1 MRSVHTNPK
10 PPRPSRA
17 RHFGHFGM
25 EALLVAPLNPD
36 EGQANPNS
44 SLVDSARALWFGP
57 KPSASSTQMRMTSA
71 SDIFR
76 DATLIDDPR
85 WDEKGFNEFS
95 GMHARFVSLA
105 YVKGIKDGRFTPSRG
120 RADVDGAQFHDLRDD
135 KLRHAGKTRDK
146 VGLFAVLS
154 ATSFDYT
161 GELSNVGEAIRK
173 VEAAEIVK
181 IVESK
186 KGGGKDDDLIM
197 WDFLCVDKADDGAKR
212 GMYRMFTHYRVQ
224 TVILTKPPGVHR
236 SVFERLETMAM
247 LALVAFCQR
256 IVNLDNEDVKKGL
269 NLDNLMDLPNLL
281 APLQSDHKTFL
292 RVASTLE
299 AVIKHLKPVAEDEK
313 GFKVLCSEGD
323 IAWVKATY
331 LKELQ
336 RAMPTDG
343 GRPFPRRQDLDQSK
357 LFTGE
362 PPKRKAIVVSHGWD
376 TAFHISPSGEKL
388 DLLVDALERV
398 DAMTDDDGV
407 FIDFCSLPQAAHA
420 SMPSIYFQHNGIK
433 TYADKSALEKKQF
446 NFAMWDM
453 SRMYAYSYVIV
464 LPKPTDITKF
474 PGDTSAPLL
483 AKDMKLVLDG
493 EDVLVE
499 GTDPRIVIQYCVK
512 NGKAKTDGSQSF
524 ILDRDLAFAD
534 NVEFP
539 VGSLKVVLSNVCGW
553 GRVSPLP
560 YQNRG
565 WCCSE
570 FTMALYNRRILNTK
584 DVAQLTYMDSGRPWP
599 KTVAEYDQMMRSG
612 VEFTKRGDAD
622 LVKFLFFRMCFGLRH
637 SFFPFEVQDTTGYAL
652 PSEADLMAASREGQV
667 GTGVNDQSKYY
678 LYLALQPPAVQ
689 LDGRIWKRSLAQKL
703 HRMQLLMIAKA
714 PHWTGHGHHPVA
726 FGIGDREMT
735 ESDLRRGGIHCLVWC
750 STGCGWE
757 TPKPSS
763 DHKSLSIPGLCE
775 VLTSL
780 ELTKR
785 PAVIFVV
792 MPYGARRAADQ
803 LAYALAGGS
812 TLVVWIAEN
821 MLDEQR
827 ANGVLFGVLAP
838 ALQSLHEPWI
848 NDLSPSELTSEVL
861 HKSGQMVF
869 GSQWDA
875 ADCLDVSTTVPQLR
889 WAPSSL
895 PQDRPWVHNLTSSF
909 EGMALPRDGAVQTRR
924 MMGTDDDKG
933 EQRYLEVQL
942 IVRENGKEIDVPQLF
957 AREDGQTPE
966 IVFAWLAKALPNG
979 DAKNVTAL
987 YSHEVKRA
995 SGGWMSTLQVRL
1007 MIGEVGYLHQL
1018 RDLALTGA
1026 PSILEKELSSALLD
1040 GRRYEVS
1047 VDRAQFALS
1056 YEESVLSLDKLTVHQ
1071 KEKLRECYGTAE
1083 SNPLHRL
1090 LRRSQELFDGTATPS
1105 YIHVEAPAGAGKT
1118 FVALNYLLSRLQSHP
1133 TMTALYV
1140 ARNRALCLFF
1150 VRWIIKREPNP
1161 LNRLGLL
1168 RRLQVLF
1175 EGDEREPPFALGPQ
1189 RVMLKNGVI
1198 QVESS
1203 HSDTHNFSLT
1213 IVDEAHH
1220 IYTNPL
1226 CRECVGAYVLPPTEA
1241 RHLMLLSDISQSS
1254 GKDKELYPKGK
1265 PKVVTLTEV
1274 VRSSQRIVEAASV
1287 FQLGDSVHKISC
1299 QHSAAGPPLKA
1310 FMFNL
1315 EGAVPDAVPLMK
1327 DLNDGQV
1334 RQYAGQTVEAIKHII
1349 SMFGS
1354 LRLHDRVAIVVD
1366 VDILNDF
1373 RGTFSAGAYQGG
1385 LLGAELLEHFM
1396 RRESATKQQIEAGHA
1411 RSFQIIDATQAASM
1425 VMGGSQDDREWL
1437 IVDTIEAFDGLE
1449 RLVVI
1454 AVGLDAKIVQGDKT
1468 LKTRSLLYR
1477 AMTRAHMLAIVVQ
1490 HNIPGGFFAFLHQ
1503 VKLDPS
1509 AEFDAAKA
1517 QKARDSTALN
1527 KVMTKGKASSATE
1540 QAEMT
1545 VPSLSTAVRSL
1556 FSRLVGKVEVNFP
1569 ALSTTVRSLFSRL
1582 VGKASSAVAGSDAAA
1597 DRAALEAGEKKVAT
1611 LYLTTL
1617 GHLICA
1623 SLLLAKWESLEDLNG
1638 GPLNGTR
1645 FDSLPT
1651 HDAPGLSWFSVFVPS
1666 WIAELIVV
1674 GMAIWSVMLLPS
1686 TARNLRIQH
1695 INTIAQTILCAL
1707 FQLLLAIRLTT
1718 QRGSWLVVFSP
1729 WYASMLVQVFLHC
1742 RKIPDAAGLFRGL
1755 RPGLPIGFRQVL
1767 ALMFSIP
1774 MENYFHSDYLD
1785 YSGPQLNYSY
1795 SYPENLTALLLES
1808 STTAVDF
1815 SQTLTDEPMVIN
1827 TVFPY
1832 VVTALLTALV
1842 TAILT
1847 LLWLKKQLLRSRL
1860 AFQKFLWVYSTVV
1873 SFTSSFGLFFRLPE
1887 GLQGIVSARGVLEP
1901 YIIVESIPLLLGC
1914 VWLAIISFS
1923 SVQRER
1929 SGLGTR
1935 GASLSSI
1942 RVERVVAEGGK
1953 TSSNNA
1959 GSGAASSANA
1969 CSCAASSA
1977 SAGSGAASSASAGSG
1992 AASSDDA
1999 GSGAASSANA
2009 CSCAASSAS
2018 AGNGAASSASAGSG
2032 AASSDN
2038 AGSGA
2043 ASSASAG
2050 SGAAHGEKN
2059 LTKQTIWD
2067 TSSIEESEEVEAGS
2081 VELNPFAAA
2090 KTTEGIDA
2098 PIEAALRDGAV
2109 RLIDVAW
2116 LLDSDRSDKQL
2127 PRVTKVVARLASN
2140 EPTDVL
2146 IRQLAKLC
2154 GTSSICIT
2162 VEAASAASPPPS
2174 PPPSPPEVAAPAEV
2188 QLERFRHELAEAGL
2202 SQLAHAIIDDL
2213 GIESV
2218 EGLCDFTF
2226 NELKERLKAEAGVT
2240 LDLGHS
2246 QKLKAFLAAS
2256 PSGTSEERMAGGPKV
2271 AFSAHGLQPDAKRRC
2286 STKHADAK
2294 LTRSLTSSA
2303 MLRAQVKNAEAGEGD
2318 VESPHLDTSSAA
2330 SSLGSGRFH
2339 SRRRRDSFAE
2349 DLTMEAASKSEHP
2362 SGKMTARAVVSA
2374 KLRRQNETRLPK
2386 PGALGSGRMDHNH
2399 GIGLEDL
2406 DSRPAPFE
2414 RGASATRKTPNG
2426 QLDAHEKS
2434 FVVTFHLSTFAEVAP
2449 LTAAGL
2455 CRKAEAVKERLA
2467 ELGAEDINIVMGKPF
2482 LPRCQDMPPEAFL
2495 SPERA
2500 ADLYAR
2506 GRRGVYVSSCCWRTS
2521 DLPDPDGRTL
2531 EKLRGYMKGRHGEYG
2546 LFVDFACTP
2555 QIFAW
2560 PSWHAPEAISRRFGA
2575 EVSQGPLTVLKFE
2588 CERVATEVEAQ
2599 VCVDKL
2605 VSLCSQQGWA
2615 LASMADFESLGL
2627 HSRDYG
2633 SALFHGRY
2641 VRGAY
2646 RFDEDEE
2653 ALPAEGY
2660 VRFRTEGDARAAWR
2674 HPELKRLCG
2683 GKEPELMGEH
2693 VFENELKFKRGL
2705 SVMGSLYASATG
2717 TCVLQLTDPPGKLDH
2732 DGAPS
2737 ELVSERTGTVFVVR
2751 TNTSLEELRKELG
2764 DGVLAWEKKG
2774 WGEFVVRVAG
2784 ETAARAVRSLNER
2797 GYPLRRKDRVVYP
2810 MYNLRPYRSR
2820 GWPVFDTAV
2829 ASIVVA
2835 YVTQHKRQG
2844 KPLPDLVARAEAS
2857 SPKFINIDVIGAPR
2871 VVEVTQSPERLLRAC
2886 IEKLSSNRIVFTGNV
2901 QLRQV
2906 SSFVQLLSDLEASIA
2921 VEVTGSAPAPLRSP
2935 RSQNMVL
2942 AENMMNFI
2950 SS

>member
-1 MRSVHTNPK
+1 
-10 PPRPSRA
+10 
-17 RHFGHFGM
+17 
-25 EALLVAPLNPD
+25 
-36 EGQANPNS
+36 
-44 SLVDSARALWFGP
+44 
-57 KPSASSTQMRMTSA
+57 
-71 SDIFR
+71 
-76 DATLIDDPR
+76 
-85 WDEKGFNEFS
+85 
-95 GMHARFVSLA
+95 
-105 YVKGIKDGRFTPSRG
+105 
-120 RADVDGAQFHDLRDD
+120 
-135 KLRHAGKTRDK
+135 
-146 VGLFAVLS
+146 
-154 ATSFDYT
+154 
-161 GELSNVGEAIRK
+161 
-173 VEAAEIVK
+173 
-181 IVESK
+181 
-186 KGGGKDDDLIM
+186 
-197 WDFLCVDKADDGAKR
+197 
-212 GMYRMFTHYRVQ
+212 
-224 TVILTKPPGVHR
+224 
-236 SVFERLETMAM
+236 
-247 LALVAFCQR
+247 
-256 IVNLDNEDVKKGL
+256 
-269 NLDNLMDLPNLL
+269 
-281 APLQSDHKTFL
+281 
-292 RVASTLE
+292 
-299 AVIKHLKPVAEDEK
+299 
-313 GFKVLCSEGD
+313 
-323 IAWVKATY
+323 
-331 LKELQ
+331 
-336 RAMPTDG
+336 
-343 GRPFPRRQDLDQSK
+343 
-357 LFTGE
+357 
-362 PPKRKAIVVSHGWD
+362 
-376 TAFHISPSGEKL
+376 
-388 DLLVDALERV
+388 
-398 DAMTDDDGV
+398 
-407 FIDFCSLPQAAHA
+407 
-420 SMPSIYFQHNGIK
+420 
-433 TYADKSALEKKQF
+433 
-446 NFAMWDM
+446 
-453 SRMYAYSYVIV
+453 
-464 LPKPTDITKF
+464 
-474 PGDTSAPLL
+474 
-483 AKDMKLVLDG
+483 
-493 EDVLVE
+493 
-499 GTDPRIVIQYCVK
+499 
-512 NGKAKTDGSQSF
+512 
-524 ILDRDLAFAD
+524 
-534 NVEFP
+534 
-539 VGSLKVVLSNVCGW
+539 
-553 GRVSPLP
+553 
-560 YQNRG
+560 
-565 WCCSE
+565 
-570 FTMALYNRRILNTK
+570 
-584 DVAQLTYMDSGRPWP
+584 
-599 KTVAEYDQMMRSG
+599 
-612 VEFTKRGDAD
+612 
-622 LVKFLFFRMCFGLRH
+622 
-637 SFFPFEVQDTTGYAL
+637 
-652 PSEADLMAASREGQV
+652 
-667 GTGVNDQSKYY
+667 
-678 LYLALQPPAVQ
+678 
-689 LDGRIWKRSLAQKL
+689 
-703 HRMQLLMIAKA
+703 
-714 PHWTGHGHHPVA
+714 
-726 FGIGDREMT
+726 MT

-763 DHKSLSIPGLCE
+763 DPKSLSIPGLCE

-780 ELTKR
+780 EPTKR

-792 MPYGARRAADQ
+792 MPYGARRAAGQ
-803 LAYALAGGS
+803 LAHALAGGS

-848 NDLSPSELTSEVL
+848 NGLSRSEFTSEVL

-1729 WYASMLVQVFLHC
+1729 C
-1742 RKIPDAAGLFRGL
+1742 
-1755 RPGLPIGFRQVL
+1755 
-1767 ALMFSIP
+1767 
-1774 MENYFHSDYLD
+1774 
-1785 YSGPQLNYSY
+1785 
-1795 SYPENLTALLLES
+1795 
-1808 STTAVDF
+1808 
-1815 SQTLTDEPMVIN
+1815 
-1827 TVFPY
+1827 
-1832 VVTALLTALV
+1832 
-1842 TAILT
+1842 
-1847 LLWLKKQLLRSRL
+1847 
-1860 AFQKFLWVYSTVV
+1860 
-1873 SFTSSFGLFFRLPE
+1873 
-1887 GLQGIVSARGVLEP
+1887 
-1901 YIIVESIPLLLGC
+1901 
-1914 VWLAIISFS
+1914 
-1923 SVQRER
+1923 
-1929 SGLGTR
+1929 
-1935 GASLSSI
+1935 
-1942 RVERVVAEGGK
+1942 
-1953 TSSNNA
+1953 
-1959 GSGAASSANA
+1959 
-1969 CSCAASSA
+1969 
-1977 SAGSGAASSASAGSG
+1977 
-1992 AASSDDA
+1992 
-1999 GSGAASSANA
+1999 
-2009 CSCAASSAS
+2009 

-2693 VFENELKFKRGL
+2693 VFENELKFERGL
-2705 SVMGSLYASATG
+2705 SVMPCLFASATG
-2717 TCVLQLTDPPGKLDH
+2717 TCVLQFTDQPGELGSD

>member
-1 MRSVHTNPK
+1 
-10 PPRPSRA
+10 
-17 RHFGHFGM
+17 
-25 EALLVAPLNPD
+25 
-36 EGQANPNS
+36 
-44 SLVDSARALWFGP
+44 
-57 KPSASSTQMRMTSA
+57 MTSA

-197 WDFLCVDKADDGAKR
+197 WDFLCVDKADDGAKL

-224 TVILTKPPGVHR
+224 TVILTKPPGVRR

-256 IVNLDNEDVKKGL
+256 IVNHEDVKEGL
-269 NLDNLMDLPNLL
+269 ELDKLMDLPNLL

-637 SFFPFEVQDTTGYAL
+637 SFFPFEVQDTTGYGL

-763 DHKSLSIPGLCE
+763 DPKSLSIPGLCE

-780 ELTKR
+780 EPTKR

-792 MPYGARRAADQ
+792 MPYGARRAAGQ
-803 LAYALAGGS
+803 LAHALAGGS

-848 NDLSPSELTSEVL
+848 NGLSRSEFTSEVL

-1729 WYASMLVQVFLHC
+1729 C
-1742 RKIPDAAGLFRGL
+1742 
-1755 RPGLPIGFRQVL
+1755 
-1767 ALMFSIP
+1767 
-1774 MENYFHSDYLD
+1774 
-1785 YSGPQLNYSY
+1785 
-1795 SYPENLTALLLES
+1795 
-1808 STTAVDF
+1808 
-1815 SQTLTDEPMVIN
+1815 
-1827 TVFPY
+1827 
-1832 VVTALLTALV
+1832 
-1842 TAILT
+1842 
-1847 LLWLKKQLLRSRL
+1847 
-1860 AFQKFLWVYSTVV
+1860 
-1873 SFTSSFGLFFRLPE
+1873 
-1887 GLQGIVSARGVLEP
+1887 
-1901 YIIVESIPLLLGC
+1901 
-1914 VWLAIISFS
+1914 
-1923 SVQRER
+1923 
-1929 SGLGTR
+1929 
-1935 GASLSSI
+1935 
-1942 RVERVVAEGGK
+1942 
-1953 TSSNNA
+1953 
-1959 GSGAASSANA
+1959 
-1969 CSCAASSA
+1969 
-1977 SAGSGAASSASAGSG
+1977 
-1992 AASSDDA
+1992 
-1999 GSGAASSANA
+1999 
-2009 CSCAASSAS
+2009 

-2693 VFENELKFKRGL
+2693 VFENELKFERGL
-2705 SVMGSLYASATG
+2705 SVMPCLFASATG
-2717 TCVLQLTDPPGKLDH
+2717 TCVLQFTDQPGELGSD